1 MRRPL
6 HMALR
11 GVFSQMAPVSCPSYP
26 AYSSRW
32 VFTFLQDV
40 CLKDRRISWDSS
52 SRTLLANF
60 LRVEFLGGEGS
71 QWPQEELFGL
81 LPLASEDLAVKV

>member
-11 GVFSQMAPVSCPSYP
+11 GVFSQTAPVSCPSYP

-60 LRVEFLGGEGS
+60 LRVEFLGRKGPSGHTRNCLGFFRWL
-71 QWPQEELFGL
+71 Q
-81 LPLASEDLAVKV
+81 KT